1 MKPKD
6 VEKAKRSVMKVMG
19 VHTAFNWTEPYLDEP
34 EAQYGG
40 TAFFFDVKILGQ
52 VPFRTKGRRFLFTNF
67 HVVDSILSK
76 QCE

>member
-40 TAFFFDVKILGQ
+40 TAFFF
-52 VPFRTKGRRFLFTNF
+52 R
-67 HVVDSILSK
+67 
-76 QCE
+76 C